1 MKSELQQMKEDAVW
15 IENQIEM
22 LEEDLRYYRANLKST
37 NQTILE
43 MEIA

>member
-1 MKSELQQMKEDAVW
+1 MNAELQQMKQDALW

-43 MEIA
+43 MELQ